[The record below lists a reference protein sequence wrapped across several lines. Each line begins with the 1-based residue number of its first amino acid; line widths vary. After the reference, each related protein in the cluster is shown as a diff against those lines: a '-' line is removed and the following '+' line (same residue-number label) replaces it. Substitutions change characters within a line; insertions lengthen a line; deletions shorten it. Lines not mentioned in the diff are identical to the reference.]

1 MRLAIFGAVVLIP
14 GILVLVNCRWFIVEI
29 VEGLVALGLVVG
41 GVPAI
46 AIAVGRK
53 WRAKTSAQ

>member
-1 MRLAIFGAVVLIP
+1 MRLAIFGAVVLVLA
-14 GILVLVNCRWFIVEI
+14 ILVLVNCRWFVVEI

-41 GVPAI
+41 GVTAI
-46 AIAVGRK
+46 AIAVRRK